1 MGWHAGHAVSSV
13 LERSGPATQTSRLL
27 RLGPSGIHGGHSAKA
42 PRLPLCFDDCHQ
54 CTSQRKARSWQEWN
68 TPARVL
74 FLHVGRACSPLTGP
88 TVPITQPG
96 SGAGHWRT
104 QQGKAAPAE
113 SGDGASPTD
122 AWRHWVEINT
132 SATFDYHLILS
143 YHLIRGVARTGRRAA
158 SINGTVT
165 FSNQSGHSLMV
176 SLSLGTQG

>member
-1 MGWHAGHAVSSV
+1 MLSICRFPSASVGVVRAGRNGQP
-13 LERSGPATQTSRLL
+13 ERGPA
-27 RLGPSGIHGGHSAKA
+27 
-42 PRLPLCFDDCHQ
+42 
-54 CTSQRKARSWQEWN
+54 ARSPPRN
-68 TPARVL
+68 TWGSTLYGKVQVFPLPRCSTE
-74 FLHVGRACSPLTGP
+74 ACSLLTAP